1 MTVLGG
7 AGHPPSNGVGP
18 TDRERISPLASGHCC
33 GHIEMWVEEA
43 SKSEGRAVGH
53 VTCTELVADWAFS
66 LIKADQLAFFLS
78 KSRSNRAGPCPG
90 TSNEI
95 GAGSDPPKNDQSC
108 GGTEG
113 TDSANFPAVA
123 AGARLRAREPTQQT
137 RKGCLSGHLRM
148 IRAWWAYPSQPGVCW
163 DSRRAAPYDVHDQ
176 SDPDVPVGTRGDRYD
191 RYCIRIE
198 EMRQSVRIIVQCLNQ
213 MPSGM
218 IKADDRKLCPPSR
231 CRMKLSMESIPR
243 LAHLVGRG
251 EALGTPISFFGAVS
265 FPVPLPRHSASLP
278 VLRKNQLTSPFFI
291 DLGEKEPSTSW
302 EARHQVSGLMRITK
316 LTRRSWLLAQ
326 QGGALPHRR
335 RTRGSV
341 RGGASGFQCTASKI
355 RTSLPADHCRPILE
369 LGCWIRDPRSRLD
382 QHLAERGQPLEATG
396 WETKRTLRV
405 FLSSSRP
412 RSRSS
417 TKRGISIIDPMINH

>member
-1 MTVLGG
+1 MVSL
-7 AGHPPSNGVGP
+7 SFS
-18 TDRERISPLASGHCC
+18 IWKCC

-66 LIKADQLAFFLS
+66 LIKANQLAFFLS
-78 KSRSNRAGPCPG
+78 KSLA
-90 TSNEI
+90 
-95 GAGSDPPKNDQSC
+95 A
-108 GGTEG
+108 
-113 TDSANFPAVA
+113 FPIS
-123 AGARLRAREPTQQT
+123 L
-137 RKGCLSGHLRM
+137 M
-148 IRAWWAYPSQPGVCW
+148 IRGGIRSAQERPVLWWYGRHGLRERVCW

-191 RYCIRIE
+191 CYCIRIE

-218 IKADDRKLCPPSR
+218 IKVDDQ
-231 CRMKLSMESIPR
+231 
-243 LAHLVGRG
+243 
-251 EALGTPISFFGAVS
+251 ALGTPIYFFGAVS

-341 RGGASGFQCTASKI
+341 RGGASGFQCTTSKI
-355 RTSLPADHCRPILE
+355 RTSLPVDHCRPILE
-369 LGCWIRDPRSRLD
+369 
-382 QHLAERGQPLEATG
+382 
-396 WETKRTLRV
+396 
-405 FLSSSRP
+405 
-412 RSRSS
+412 
-417 TKRGISIIDPMINH
+417 